1 MIRPAW
7 FKNAS
12 ISRKFIYIAFLT
24 TTAATLFAIVLSTLM
39 QWFTMREELVNNISA
54 HASIIAAN
62 STAELLSNNREE
74 AKNTLRALANID
86 SIEFA
91 GILDSQGNDFA
102 FYVRPGIVMPIHHH
116 HPVES
121 EQHIHTS
128 QYIEIIIPVLFK
140 QEQIGMI
147 HVRSSM
153 APVYEKLVWNILII
167 IAAAVGAFLIAVIML
182 LFLLS
187 TITDPLRYL
196 VDLMKRVSQ
205 NNDFTL
211 RSELNSCDEMGI
223 LSKGFNAMLE
233 QIQTRD
239 HALARHQEHLEE
251 EIVQRTATLTEAQR
265 IAHMGNWDWDILNN
279 TIEWSDEIYRIFG
292 LSPQQFGATY
302 EAFFLTIH
310 PEDRQAVETEIH
322 EILDQSGDR
331 PLSINHRILLPD
343 GTMRHVHEQG
353 EVFRDKEGKPIR
365 MMGTVQ
371 DITESKQTEI
381 ALKDAN
387 EQLSVLLN
395 SLPIAVYRCRA
406 EGDFAVMYMSDNV
419 VSFTG
424 YTPENFMEET
434 NLWLTHIHPDDVPT
448 VDLEMKFLF
457 EKGAHT
463 YEYRWQCAD
472 GTYIWIQDSLKLIH
486 PEDGG
491 SIYMVGMWQDISER
505 KQMELKLQ
513 TSEERFRHIA
523 ELTTDWVWEVDEHGT
538 YVYSGEK
545 VYNLLGY
552 TPEEVCGKTP
562 FDFMPP
568 EEAKRI
574 GEIFKN
580 IVSEQKPFSFLEN
593 TNLHKDGHKVIL
605 ETSGIPLHNEDG
617 TLQGYF
623 GTEHDVTKHKQIEE
637 EIKRLATTDPLTGI
651 ANRREFN
658 TQLEKEI
665 ERSKRYA
672 TSFSLVMYDIDY
684 FKRVNDTF
692 GHDAGDTVLQT
703 LTTLVKSNIRTVDIV
718 ARWGGEEFMI
728 LMPQSDGSTA
738 AEAAEKL
745 RQKIVEHP
753 FEPVGNLTVSFGVA
767 PFKPQDNSDTLVK
780 RVDDA
785 LYQAKEHGRNRV
797 EILL

>member
-1 MIRPAW
+1 MICPAC

-62 STAELLSNNREE
+62 STVQLLSNNREE

-91 GILDSQGNDFA
+91 GILDSQGNNFA
-102 FYVRPGIVMPIHHH
+102 FYVRPGKIMPIHHH
-116 HPVES
+116 PMES
-121 EQHIHTS
+121 EYHLHTA
-128 QYIEIIIPVLFK
+128 QYIEIVIPILFK
-140 QEQIGMI
+140 QKQIGMI

-153 APVYEKLVWNILII
+153 APVYEKLVWNIVII
-167 IAAAVGAFLIAVIML
+167 ITAAVGAFLIAVIML

-211 RSELNSCDEMGI
+211 RSELTSRDEIGTLSERFNS
-223 LSKGFNAMLE
+223 MLE
-233 QIQTRD
+233 QIQIRD
-239 HALARHQEHLEE
+239 HALERHQLHLKEE
-251 EIVQRTATLTEAQR
+251 VTQRTASLTEAQR
-265 IAHMGNWDWDILNN
+265 IAHLGNWEWDILNN
-279 TIEWSDEIYRIFG
+279 TLEWSDEIYRIFG
-292 LSPQQFGATY
+292 LTPQQFGATY
-302 EAFFLTIH
+302 EAFLQTIH
-310 PEDRQAVETEIH
+310 PEDRQAVDTDVRETLEQAGFH
-322 EILDQSGDR
+322 
-331 PLSINHRILLPD
+331 PHSIDHRIILPD
-343 GTMRHVHEQG
+343 GTIRHVHEQG
-353 EVFRDKEGKPIR
+353 EVFCDQERRPVK
-365 MMGTVQ
+365 MVGTVQ
-371 DITESKQTEI
+371 DITERKHAEE
-381 ALKDAN
+381 ALKDAH

-395 SLPIAVYRCRA
+395 SLPIAVYRCHA
-406 EGDFAVMYMSDNV
+406 EGDYAVMYMSENV
-419 VSFTG
+419 LSFTG
-424 YTPENFMEET
+424 YTPLDFMEKPD
-434 NLWLTHIHPDDVPT
+434 LWRTHIHPDDTAKVCT
-448 VDLEMKFLF
+448 EMECLF

-463 YEYRWQCAD
+463 YEYRWQNAD
-472 GTYIWIQDSLKLIH
+472 GRYIWIQDSLKLIVR
-486 PEDGG
+486 EDNT
-491 SIYMVGMWQDISER
+491 IMYMIGMWENITER
-505 KQMELKLQ
+505 KHMELKLRA
-513 TSEERFRHIA
+513 SEERFRHIA

-703 LTTLVKSNIRTVDIV
+703 LTTIVKSNIRTVDIV

-728 LMPQSDGSTA
+728 LMPQSDGTTA

-753 FEPVGNLTVSFGVA
+753 FEPVGSLTVSFGVT